1 MYRLAYV
8 IFLYQF
14 TLADILFPLQS
25 HRDEQ
30 APAASA
36 AEVQDR
42 MTHSNATSDSSHSPR
57 SKRRSRLSMHF
68 LPQSVFKN
76 SVPAYPPSGRA
87 KIASTSAKKLHRK
100 TGSTPD
106 LTGTSIEDISTFAV
120 TGRGHSQ
127 SVTSVDMVRAT
138 LVSQSLPHRTDAF
151 GELLDLV
158 PSSNASSFPFT
169 ESGRSRGTILQP
181 FGPGVVF
188 NSPNKKGQVDRLRPP
203 RQLREMHSF
212 ESAVTARQDDDHL
225 VETYQLSEP
234 GDGLSRPPSAI
245 RLSQLI
251 PLSEARDTPEPLELP
266 SESDSD
272 TDDMISS
279 PLSTRYSI
287 KVFNV
292 IQKYSGLPVFESLV
306 PEVDEGVSVIRL
318 SLSTKTNSAP
328 RDDPRF
334 VIWGELQPDPGYDD
348 YHSGTRDSPTETSS
362 SVPLSTLSRRRSS
375 KASTSKLSDPPPP
388 PPAPQE
394 DGQRVLLAAT
404 IERWIAQLTSDFDY
418 DELLNFF
425 LTYRSYISSVDLCHL
440 LICRFH
446 WTLQKT
452 SSREDEAV
460 HRIVRVRTFVA
471 IRYWL
476 LTFFAVDF
484 IPNRELR
491 LVIADWLNT
500 LLRDPVLKK
509 HMDGVVR

>member
-1 MYRLAYV
+1 
-8 IFLYQF
+8 
-14 TLADILFPLQS
+14 
-25 HRDEQ
+25 
-30 APAASA
+30 
-36 AEVQDR
+36 
-42 MTHSNATSDSSHSPR
+42 
-57 SKRRSRLSMHF
+57 MHF

-76 SVPAYPPSGRA
+76 SIPAHPPSGRA
-87 KIASTSAKKLHRK
+87 KIASTAAKKLHRK

-106 LTGTSIEDISTFAV
+106 LPGTAIEDIESTFPV

-127 SVTSVDMVRAT
+127 SVTSVDMFRSS
-138 LVSQSLPHRTDAF
+138 LIFQSPPQRTDAF
-151 GELLDLV
+151 GELLDLA
-158 PSSNASSFPFT
+158 PSSNASSISFST

-225 VETYQLSEP
+225 VESHLPIDELT
-234 GDGLSRPPSAI
+234 RPPSAI

-251 PLSEARDTPEPLELP
+251 PLSEACDTPEPLEP
-266 SESDSD
+266 HSETDSD

-279 PLSTRYSI
+279 PLSSRYSI

-328 RDDPRF
+328 RNDPRF
-334 VIWGELQPDPGYDD
+334 VIWGELQPDSAYDD
-348 YHSGTRDSPTETSS
+348 YNSGTRDSPTETSS

-404 IERWIAQLTSDFDY
+404 IERWIAQLTSDMDY

-446 WTLQKT
+446 WTLQKA

-509 HMDGVVR
+509 HTDGVVR